1 MAYRYQKEL
10 DLLEA
15 TRSELNITDAQYD
28 ELTSKMKDEGN
39 AEWFKPWQEPQVSIP
54 GYEAEATCKLEGNI
68 ITYEIKSRNYAYNSF
83 EPGLPFE
90 ITIGE
95 QLNGSAYSIVSD
107 GRNCMY
113 CIAADSNDGPSVIT
127 TSYVYE
133 NGKITGVTQANQVPE
148 MAGQLYGQ
156 ILRGKFAINWHTA
169 DDADLEHFKKNL
181 KIKIG

>member
-15 TRSELNITDAQYD
+15 TKEELNITDAQYD

-39 AEWFKPWQEPQVSIP
+39 AEWFKPWQEPQANIP
-54 GYEAEATCKLEGNI
+54 GYEAEATFTREGNI
-68 ITYEIKSRNYAYNSF
+68 ITYKIKARNYAWNSF

-90 ITIGE
+90 IDIGKE
-95 QLNGSAYSIVSD
+95 LNGSEYSINSD
-107 GRNCMY
+107 GTICMY
-113 CIAADSNDGPSVIT
+113 CVDNLTSDGPSVIT

-148 MAGQLYGQ
+148 MSGQLYGQ
-156 ILRGKFAINWHTA
+156 VLRGKFAINWHTA
-169 DDADLEHFKKNL
+169 DDEDLEHLKKNF